1 MYWSD
6 CLFCLYMNDWNF
18 FGIVCFWIFFKWK
31 NWFVDM
37 YFLKGIYWAYWFG
50 FNWSE
55 MYWVIIE
62 VLCEIGKLLDLCL
75 SFFTVRKIFFVY
87 SLHFTFTKKSLTSL
101 FFIIVKRFL
110 ICKLCVRFF
119 RQIFLFIACSYCT
132 KTIPISVKIIII
144 F

>member
-1 MYWSD
+1 MIV
-6 CLFCLYMNDWNF
+6 CFACMNDWNF

-31 NWFVDM
+31 NWFVDI

-62 VLCEIGKLLDLCL
+62 VLGEIGKLLLDLCL
-75 SFFTVRKIFFVY
+75 SSLSLFFFTVRKTFFVY

-101 FFIIVKRFL
+101 CFIIVKRFL

-119 RQIFLFIACSYCT
+119 RQIFYLLLVRIALKLFLL
-132 KTIPISVKIIII
+132 V
-144 F
+144 